1 MAATPLRCFLS
12 ALRRHTRCQSRGLNS
27 LAERTV
33 SRVSTVMVCNHRG
46 AEGNTSLDKGPLVEW
61 DRKSGRD
68 NSSSPLLKSVSVG
81 LGLCSVALLD
91 SQRDEKAKDR
101 RVSVSGRCLEL
112 FLPSAQCASPFKPD
126 SPRYQYNFIADVV
139 EKSTPA
145 VVYIEIMGRHPFS
158 GREVPVSN
166 GSGFIIS
173 SDGLIVTNAHVVANK
188 RGVRV
193 KLTNGDMYNAT
204 VQDVDP
210 VADIATIKI
219 TARVS
224 SNLQSSLLKELN
236 RGCTVELLFLSPDMQ
251 NPLPTLTLGQ
261 SSDVRQGEF
270 VVAMGSPFS
279 LRNTITSGIVSS
291 VQRGSKE
298 LGLSNSNMEYIQT
311 DATIDFGNSGGPLIN
326 LDGEVI
332 GINTMK
338 VTAGISFAI
347 PSDRLRLFLDQA
359 AKKKN
364 SWFGES
370 ETKRRY
376 IGVMMLTLTPS
387 IIAELKMRDPT
398 FPDVTHGILIHRVI
412 MGSPANRAGM
422 LPGDIVVEIN
432 GVKVNTSE
440 EIYQAVRS
448 SDKITTVV
456 QRGHEMLRLQMT
468 PEITE

>member
-1 MAATPLRCFLS
+1 MAATAVRRCFLS
-12 ALRRHTRCQSRGLNS
+12 ALRTHARCQGRGCNTS
-27 LAERTV
+27 AERTV
-33 SRVSTVMVCNHRG
+33 SRMSSAVICKPG
-46 AEGNTSLDKGPLVEW
+46 GPEGSTSLDRGAPAGDRGG
-61 DRKSGRD
+61 DRKS
-68 NSSSPLLKSVSVG
+68 SSSALFKSASVG
-81 LGLCSVALLD
+81 LGLCGAALLD
-91 SQRDEKAKDR
+91 SRKDEKGDVK
-101 RVSVSGRCLEL
+101 VSRS
-112 FLPSAQCASPFKPD
+112 FLGLILLSAQCASPFKPD
-126 SPRYQYNFIADVV
+126 SPRFKYNFIADVV

-145 VVYIEIMGRHPFS
+145 VVYIEILGRHPFS

-193 KLTNGDMYNAT
+193 KLTNGDTYNAT

-219 TARVS
+219 SA
-224 SNLQSSLLKELN
+224 K
-236 RGCTVELLFLSPDMQ
+236 
-251 NPLPTLTLGQ
+251 NPLPTLALGQ
-261 SSDVRQGEF
+261 SSEIRQGEF
-270 VVAMGSPFS
+270 VVAMGSPFA
-279 LRNTITSGIVSS
+279 LRNTITSGIISS

-298 LGLSNSNMEYIQT
+298 LGLSNPNMEYIQT
-311 DATIDFGNSGGPLIN
+311 DAAIDFGNSGGPLIN

-347 PSDRLRLFLDQA
+347 PSDRVKSFLDQA
-359 AKKKN
+359 AKKKS
-364 SWFGES
+364 SWFAES
-370 ETKRRY
+370 GTKPRY

-387 IIAELKMRDPT
+387 IIEELKLRDSS
-398 FPDVTHGILIHRVI
+398 FPNVTHGILIHRVI

-440 EIYQAVRS
+440 EIYKAVRS
-448 SDKITTVV
+448 SNNISMMVR
-456 QRGHEMLRLQMT
+456 RGSELLQLRVT
-468 PEITE
+468 PEYIE